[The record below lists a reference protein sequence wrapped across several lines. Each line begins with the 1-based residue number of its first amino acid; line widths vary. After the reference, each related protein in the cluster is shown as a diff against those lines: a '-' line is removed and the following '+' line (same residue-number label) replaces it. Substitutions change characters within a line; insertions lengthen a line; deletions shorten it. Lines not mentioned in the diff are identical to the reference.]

1 MEGRRCKLR
10 ATEPYFSNSDE
21 KEIKMKK
28 ATTKKVSKKMPTQ
41 KTAKVTVLKHP
52 MLQHKLT
59 LLRDKNI
66 SSMVF
71 RQLVEEM
78 SLMLVYE
85 ATRDLKVSLVGVST
99 PLENTKSPKISDS
112 ITLVAI
118 LRAGL
123 GMLNGMMRVLPFAT
137 VGHIGIYKDR
147 FVQATVEYYL
157 RLPRMS
163 KDQKVFL
170 VDPMLATGDTA
181 CAAVDRL
188 KEYGVKH
195 IRLITL
201 LAAPEGVA
209 KLNQSHPDVE
219 IFTASLERGLNK
231 KGYIL
236 PGVGDAGDRLFDTI
250 QHS

>member
-1 MEGRRCKLR
+1 
-10 ATEPYFSNSDE
+10 
-21 KEIKMKK
+21 MKK
-28 ATTKKVSKKMPTQ
+28 STQ
-41 KTAKVTVLKHP
+41 PKLKVTVLNHP

-78 SLMLVYE
+78 SLMLIYE
-85 ATRDLKVSLVGVST
+85 ATRDLNISPVKVST
-99 PLENTKSPKISDS
+99 PLEDTKSPKIDDQ

-157 RLPRMS
+157 RLPKLS
-163 KDQKVFL
+163 KNQKVYL

-181 CAAVDRL
+181 CAAIDRL

-195 IRLITL
+195 IRMVTL
-201 LAAPEGVA
+201 LTAPEGVA
-209 KLNQSHPDVE
+209 KVNALHPDVE

>member
-1 MEGRRCKLR
+1 MK
-10 ATEPYFSNSDE
+10 TS
-21 KEIKMKK
+21 KK
-28 ATTKKVSKKMPTQ
+28 APKQKKITP
-41 KTAKVTVLKHP
+41 KVTVMHHP
-52 MLQHKLT
+52 VLQHKLT

-66 SSMVF
+66 SSMIF

-78 SLMLVYE
+78 SQMAAYE
-85 ATRDLKVSLVGVST
+85 ATRDLKTTLVPVQT
-99 PLENTKSPKISDS
+99 PLENTKAPKISDQ
-112 ITLVAI
+112 IALVAV

-123 GMLNGMMRVLPFAT
+123 GMLNGMMKILPFAT

-157 RLPRMS
+157 RLP
-163 KDQKVFL
+163 KLTKNHTIL
-170 VDPMLATGDTA
+170 LLDPMLASGDTA

-188 KEYGVKH
+188 KEYGVTK
-195 IRLITL
+195 IRMITL
-201 LAAPEGVA
+201 LAAPQGVA
-209 KLNQSHPDVE
+209 KMNLLHPDVE
-219 IFTASLERGLNK
+219 IFTVSLERELNK

>member
-1 MEGRRCKLR
+1 
-10 ATEPYFSNSDE
+10 
-21 KEIKMKK
+21 MKK
-28 ATTKKVSKKMPTQ
+28 V
-41 KTAKVTVLKHP
+41 TAKKPAKKSSAKIKPRVTVLNHP

-78 SLMLVYE
+78 SLMLIYE
-85 ATRDLKVSLVGVST
+85 ATRDLKTSLVDVTT
-99 PLENTKSPKISDS
+99 PLETTKAPKINDQ

-157 RLPRMS
+157 RLPKLS
-163 KDQKVFL
+163 KNQKIFL

-181 CAAVDRL
+181 CAAIDRL

-195 IRLITL
+195 IRMITL

-209 KLNQSHPDVE
+209 KVNKLHPDVQ
-219 IFTASLERGLNK
+219 IFTASLERELNK